1 MPLKL
6 RSDGLSIPLFNAF
19 GMEVGK
25 IPLEKA
31 LSLHGSQ
38 LEVRAKGTGRKRRFT
53 SAKLFPVVSQL
64 WIPKESGGFI
74 VLQLITT

>member
-1 MPLKL
+1 LA
-6 RSDGLSIPLFNAF
+6 SHTIPLFNAL
-19 GMEVGK
+19 GLEVGR

-38 LEVRAKGTGRKRRFT
+38 LEVRSKGTGRRRRFT

-64 WIPKESGGFI
+64 WIPKESGGFM
-74 VLQLITT
+74 VLQLITR

>member
-1 MPLKL
+1 MEIG
-6 RSDGLSIPLFNAF
+6 RIPLD
-19 GMEVGK
+19 
-25 IPLEKA
+25 KA

-38 LEVRAKGTGRKRRFT
+38 LHVRAKGTGRKRRFT

-64 WIPKESGGFI
+64 WVPKPSAGFI